1 MAARGTWPSP
11 GAQTSH
17 RTPNDG
23 CVVLFLS
30 LVEETTVT
38 EPEDSITGEPEGE
51 TAGSVATPPR
61 RRAPGADPAVRS
73 FGAARTC
80 AAEGCETRL
89 SRYNPDSY
97 CSVHR
102 GWDRQ
107 VTTRRRRGGDED
119 EG

>member
-1 MAARGTWPSP
+1 
-11 GAQTSH
+11 
-17 RTPNDG
+17 
-23 CVVLFLS
+23 LFPAK
-30 LVEETTVT
+30 EATVT
-38 EPEDSITGEPEGE
+38 EPEE
-51 TAGSVATPPR
+51 TVAAPPTR

-80 AAEGCETRL
+80 AAEGCETKL

-107 VTTRRRRGGDED
+107 VVTRRRRGDDEIG
-119 EG
+119 EE

>member
-1 MAARGTWPSP
+1 MC
-11 GAQTSH
+11 GAF
-17 RTPNDG
+17 
-23 CVVLFLS
+23 LFS
-30 LVEETTVT
+30 KEATVT
-38 EPEDSITGEPEGE
+38 EPEE
-51 TAGSVATPPR
+51 TVAAAPTR

-80 AAEGCETRL
+80 AAEGCETKL

-107 VTTRRRRGGDED
+107 VITRRRRGDDENG
-119 EG
+119 EE

>member
-1 MAARGTWPSP
+1 
-11 GAQTSH
+11 
-17 RTPNDG
+17 
-23 CVVLFLS
+23 LFPPK
-30 LVEETTVT
+30 EATVT
-38 EPEDSITGEPEGE
+38 EPEE
-51 TAGSVATPPR
+51 TVAAPSTR

-80 AAEGCETRL
+80 AAEGCETKL

-107 VTTRRRRGGDED
+107 VVTRRRRGDNED
-119 EG
+119 EGQA